1 MSKRSKLIRKIL
13 WGNSDSNIEFD
24 DLCYLLN
31 ELGFSERTKGSH
43 HIFFREGVD
52 EIINIQPIGAKA
64 KAYQVKQARNIILK
78 YRLADDDE

>member
-64 KAYQVKQARNIILK
+64 KAYQVKQARNIIVK
-78 YRLADDDE
+78 YRLVDDDE